1 MYVGPDVVK
10 LVVVNTEVTAAKV
23 LVGVHD
29 VLNSLRDKEDLYTEL
44 DLANPQWTDVQFL
57 DFMVQHPVLINRPIV
72 ATPLGARLC
81 RPHQVVNEVLP
92 TA

>member
-29 VLNSLRDKEDLYTEL
+29 VLHSLRDKEDLYTEL

-57 DFMVQHPVLINRPIV
+57 DFMVQHPVLRP
-72 ATPLGARLC
+72 R
-81 RPHQVVNEVLP
+81 
-92 TA
+92 

>member
-44 DLANPQWTDVQFL
+44 TWPIHNGPMCNFWTSWCSTQ
-57 DFMVQHPVLINRPIV
+57 
-72 ATPLGARLC
+72 C
-81 RPHQVVNEVLP
+81 
-92 TA
+92 